1 LFQPI
6 TDDLSYF
13 APNKFSKY
21 SIEADSCVEDNDNV
35 LQGQRT
41 ILTQRTFSHQV
52 HPKMAAHVHVSS
64 L

>member
-13 APNKFSKY
+13 AFSKY